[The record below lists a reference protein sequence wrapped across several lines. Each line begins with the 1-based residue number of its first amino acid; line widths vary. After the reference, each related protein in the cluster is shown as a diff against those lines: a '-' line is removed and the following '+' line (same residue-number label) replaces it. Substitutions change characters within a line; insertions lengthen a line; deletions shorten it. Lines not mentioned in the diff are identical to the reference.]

1 MLGPFEQAIN
11 ADDKENIIR
20 KEFTVYH
27 KVDDKVYITK
37 TTRRYTEND
46 YVDSHETMVL

>member
-46 YVDSHETMVL
+46 YVDSHETIVL

>member
-1 MLGPFEQAIN
+1 MPAPFEQAVN
-11 ADDKENIIR
+11 ADDKEDIIR
-20 KEFTVYH
+20 KEFTVYR
-27 KVDDKVYITK
+27 KVNDKVYVTK

>member
-1 MLGPFEQAIN
+1 MPGPFEQAVN
-11 ADDKENIIR
+11 ADDKEDIIR

>member
-1 MLGPFEQAIN
+1 MLVPFEQAIN